1 VGRAVLVVV
10 GVSLGV
16 LLGIGAYTV
25 LGDDTPSSVGTAR
38 PAQTDFPAV
47 DHDEVAAA
55 DLLDAWRRWRT
66 ATFYSRG
73 SWERRLDN
81 GDSPLRGEVVTV
93 QNPPRRT
100 VVRLG
105 SLVELIDDAVR
116 TCDSEAGGALA
127 LSCLTGRGELT
138 YDQRVAAEVNVVEGY
153 VSGDDRPFDVGFGTD
168 DGCYRVENRALLPAA
183 PWGLWAEFCFDPE
196 SGAMESARVR
206 RDSAVD
212 TEVMVE
218 IRTGV
223 TEADFDLG

>member
-1 VGRAVLVVV
+1 
-10 GVSLGV
+10 
-16 LLGIGAYTV
+16 
-25 LGDDTPSSVGTAR
+25 
-38 PAQTDFPAV
+38 
-47 DHDEVAAA
+47 
-55 DLLDAWRRWRT
+55 
-66 ATFYSRG
+66 
-73 SWERRLDN
+73 
-81 GDSPLRGEVVTV
+81 
-93 QNPPRRT
+93 
-100 VVRLG
+100 VRLG

-127 LSCLTGRGELT
+127 LSCLTGRGGLT
-138 YDQRVAAEVNVVEGY
+138 YDQRVAAEIAVVEGY
-153 VSGDDRPFDVGFGTD
+153 VSGDGRPFDVGFGTD

-223 TEADFDLG
+223 TEADFELG